1 MQIELTHTHGQQLN
15 YLLYLPTETTEN
27 SRPLILF
34 LHGAG
39 ERGDDLSQ
47 LKKHGI
53 PKIVDQDPNFP
64 FIAVS
69 PQCPTESRWINR
81 VDILKSLLDHVQA
94 TYLVDSSRIYLTGL
108 SMGGQGAWWLAAAY
122 PDYFAAVVPICGRT
136 YTTSSTNSEIKSKGG
151 WPLSALVEQADR
163 IKDLPLWVF
172 HGAEDSVVPLQ
183 HSQEMVSALK
193 GLDSHV
199 RFTIY
204 PGVGHDSWTKTYD
217 NPQLYQW
224 LLQHRSSNSDQMK

>member
-27 SRPLILF
+27 SHPLILF

-69 PQCPTESRWINR
+69 PQCSTESRWINR
-81 VDILKSLLDHVQA
+81 VGILKSLLDHVQA
-94 TYLVDSSRIYLTGL
+94 IYLVDSSRIYLTGL

-136 YTTSSTNSEIKSKGG
+136 YTSSTDSEIKSKGG
-151 WPLSALVEQADR
+151 WPLSALVEHANR

-193 GLDSHV
+193 SLGSRV

-224 LLQHRSSNSDQMK
+224 LLQHCSSKSGQMK